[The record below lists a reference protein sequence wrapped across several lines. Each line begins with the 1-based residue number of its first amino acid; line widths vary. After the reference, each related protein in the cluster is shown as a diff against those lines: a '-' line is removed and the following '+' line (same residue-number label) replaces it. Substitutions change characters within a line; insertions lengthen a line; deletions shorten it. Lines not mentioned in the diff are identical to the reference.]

1 MFTAEQRDHVRQR
14 VLALAQSDLRVTAGA
29 LTGSMAFGGGDR
41 WSDIDV
47 AFGIAEGI
55 TPETVLEDWTA
66 VFAREWGLLD
76 HFDLRSGTSVY
87 RVFLLPSGLEIDVG
101 VTPAEDFGTR
111 GPNFRALFGP
121 THQLAARPQ
130 PNASFL
136 IGLCWNHVLHARACI
151 ERHKPWQA
159 EYWISE
165 MRDHILEL
173 ACLRL
178 GKNALEGRSFDRLPS
193 RVREPLA
200 EALVRSL
207 TEAELRRS
215 LAVATTCL
223 IAELEAWDSPLCA
236 RLSPLLHEF
245 GAPQAE
251 ARKPSSRNL
260 FSSDPRNSCAKISER
275 FAKKCL
281 KQIAFL
287 AHLR

>member
-1 MFTAEQRDHVRQR
+1 MFTAEQGDHVRQH
-14 VLALAQSDLRVTAGA
+14 VLELAQSDPRVTAGA

-55 TPETVLEDWTA
+55 TPEAVLDDWTH
-66 VFAREWGLLD
+66 VFAREWGVLD
-76 HFDLRSGTSVY
+76 QFDLRYGSSVY
-87 RVFLLPSGLEIDVG
+87 RVFLLPSGLELDVA
-101 VTPAEDFGTR
+101 VTPAEDFGAR

-121 THQLAARPQ
+121 TQQLEARPQ
-130 PNASFL
+130 PNASSL
-136 IGLCWNHVLHARACI
+136 IGLCWHHVLHVRAYI

-159 EYWISE
+159 EYWLGE
-165 MRDHILEL
+165 MRHHLLEL

-178 GKNALEGRSFDRLPS
+178 GENALEGRGFDRLPS

-207 TEAELRRS
+207 TEAELRRA
-215 LAVATTCL
+215 LAVATRCL

-251 ARKPSSRNL
+251 ARKPSSPNV
-260 FSSDPRNSCAKISER
+260 
-275 FAKKCL
+275 
-281 KQIAFL
+281 L
-287 AHLR
+287 AEQEG